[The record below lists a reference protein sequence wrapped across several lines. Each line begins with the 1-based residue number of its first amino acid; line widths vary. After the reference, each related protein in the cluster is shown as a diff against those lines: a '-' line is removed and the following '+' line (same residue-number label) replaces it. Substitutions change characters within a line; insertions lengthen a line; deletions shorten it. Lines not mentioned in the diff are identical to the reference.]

1 MSSTIL
7 ITGAAN
13 GIGKATAELA
23 QARGHR
29 VIRTDLRDGDIA
41 ADLSGPEGRAA
52 LAAAVEKMAPDGL
65 DAVITCA
72 GLLTSD
78 VTSASLNYF
87 GSVDVLERL
96 QPLLLRSKAP
106 RAVLVSSR
114 MAYSG
119 AGDPA
124 LIEFYMANHENGARA
139 RAEDLAARAAAQQ
152 ESRLVNQR
160 TPVGIYASSKIAI
173 ARWTRRAAVSP
184 RWGGSGIIVNAVAPG
199 FIETEAGRALR
210 EHPVRNQV
218 VRDAHPEV
226 LGRYGRPEEV
236 AELML
241 WLASPA
247 NSLMI
252 GQVLFIDG
260 GTEVLERGDSHW

>member
-1 MSSTIL
+1 MIRTVL

-13 GIGKATAELA
+13 GIGKATAALA
-23 QARGHR
+23 ETKGFK
-29 VIRTDLRDGDIA
+29 VIRADLHEGDVA
-41 ADLSGPEGRAA
+41 ADLSTPEGREELIASVRA
-52 LAAAVEKMAPDGL
+52 LCPNGL

-72 GLLTSD
+72 GLLVSST
-78 VTSASLNYF
+78 TSASLNYF
-87 GSVDVLERL
+87 GSVDVLEGL
-96 QPLLLRSKAP
+96 QPLLFKSPAP
-106 RAVLVSSR
+106 RVVLVSSR
-114 MAYSG
+114 MAYANAADS
-119 AGDPA
+119 A
-124 LIEFYMANHENGARA
+124 LVEFYLAGNEN
-139 RAEDLAARAAAQQ
+139 AARDRAQDLIARVEAQ
-152 ESRLVNQR
+152 TESRLVNQR
-160 TPVGIYASSKIAI
+160 TPVGIYASSKVAI

-199 FIETEAGRALR
+199 FIETEAGLALR
-210 EHPVRNQV
+210 DHPVRSQI
-218 VRDAHPEV
+218 VRDMHPQA

-252 GQVLFIDG
+252 GQLLCIDG

>member
-1 MSSTIL
+1 MTPTIL

-13 GIGKATAELA
+13 GIGRATAALA
-23 QARGHR
+23 EAKGLN
-29 VIRTDLRDGDIA
+29 VIRADLHEGDVT
-41 ADLSGPEGRAA
+41 ADLSTPEGRQKLIADVQA
-52 LAAAVEKMAPDGL
+52 LATQGL

-72 GLLTSD
+72 GLLMSNT
-78 VTSASLNYF
+78 TSASLNYF
-87 GSVDVLERL
+87 GSVDVLEGL
-96 QPLLLRSKAP
+96 QPLLLKSKSP
-106 RAVLVSSR
+106 RVVLVSSR
-114 MAYSG
+114 MAYAHAADS
-119 AGDPA
+119 A
-124 LIEFYMANHENGARA
+124 LVEFYLAGNEKASRL
-139 RAEDLAARAAAQQ
+139 RAEDLAARAEAQT

-160 TPVGIYASSKIAI
+160 TPVGIYASSKVAI
-173 ARWTRRAAVSP
+173 ARWTRRAAISP

-199 FIETEAGRALR
+199 FIETEAGLALR
-210 EHPVRNQV
+210 EHAVRSQV
-218 VRDAHPEV
+218 VRDMHPQV

-252 GQVLFIDG
+252 GQLLCIDG

>member
-1 MSSTIL
+1 MIRTVL

-13 GIGKATAELA
+13 GIGKATAALA
-23 QARGHR
+23 ETKGFK
-29 VIRTDLRDGDIA
+29 VIRADLNEGDVA
-41 ADLSGPEGRAA
+41 ADLSTPEGREELISSVRA
-52 LAAAVEKMAPDGL
+52 LCPNGL

-72 GLLTSD
+72 GLLVSST
-78 VTSASLNYF
+78 TSASLNYF
-87 GSVDVLERL
+87 GSVDVLEGL
-96 QPLLLRSKAP
+96 QPLLLKSPAP
-106 RAVLVSSR
+106 RVVLVSSR
-114 MAYSG
+114 MAYANAADS
-119 AGDPA
+119 A
-124 LIEFYMANHENGARA
+124 LVEFYLAGNEN
-139 RAEDLAARAAAQQ
+139 AARDRAQDLVARVEAQ
-152 ESRLVNQR
+152 TESRLVNQR
-160 TPVGIYASSKIAI
+160 TPVGIYASSKVAI

-199 FIETEAGRALR
+199 FIETEAGLALR
-210 EHPVRNQV
+210 DHPVRSQV
-218 VRDAHPEV
+218 VRDMHPQA

-252 GQVLFIDG
+252 GQLLCIDG

>member
-1 MSSTIL
+1 MTSTLL
-7 ITGAAN
+7 ITGAAS
-13 GIGKATAELA
+13 GIGKATAALA
-23 QARGHR
+23 CARGHR
-29 VIRTDLRDGDIA
+29 VIRCDLREGDIA
-41 ADLSGPEGRAA
+41 ADLSQPDGRAA
-52 LAAAVEKMAPDGL
+52 LAAEALRIAPGGI

-72 GLLTSD
+72 GLLASD

-96 QPLLLRSKAP
+96 QPLLLKSAAP

-119 AGDPA
+119 GDPA
-124 LIEFYMANHENGARA
+124 LIQFCLAGHEPGARA
-139 RAEDLAARAAAQQ
+139 RAADLAARAAAQQ

-160 TPVGIYASSKIAI
+160 TPVAIYASAKVAL
-173 ARWTRRAAVSP
+173 ARWTRRAAIDP

-199 FIETEAGRALR
+199 FIETEAGLGLLA
-210 EHPVRNQV
+210 HPVRAQV
-218 VRDAHPEV
+218 VRDAHPQV
-226 LGRYGRPEEV
+226 LGRYGRPDEV

-247 NSLMI
+247 NSLMM
-252 GQVLFIDG
+252 GQVLCIDG
-260 GTEVLERGDSHW
+260 GTEVLERGDAHW

>member
-7 ITGAAN
+7 ITGAAS
-13 GIGKATAELA
+13 GIGKATAALA
-23 QARGHR
+23 AARGHR
-29 VIRTDLRDGDIA
+29 VIRADLHDGDIT
-41 ADLSGPEGRAA
+41 ADLSHAEGRAA
-52 LAAAVEKMAPDGL
+52 LAAQAGSIAPGGI

-78 VTSASLNYF
+78 LTSASLNYF
-87 GSVDVLERL
+87 GTVDVLERL
-96 QPLLLRSKAP
+96 QPLLLKSAAP

-119 AGDPA
+119 ADDSA
-124 LIEFYMANHENGARA
+124 LVEFYLAGNEGGARA
-139 RAEDLAARAAAQQ
+139 RAGDLMARAAAQQ
-152 ESRLVNQR
+152 ESRLVDQR
-160 TPVGIYASSKIAI
+160 TPLGIYASSKVAL
-173 ARWTRRAAVSP
+173 ARWTRRAAVNP

-210 EHPVRNQV
+210 EHPVRSQV

-226 LGRYGRPEEV
+226 LGRYGRPDEV

-247 NSLMI
+247 NSLML

-260 GTEVLERGDSHW
+260 GTEVLERGDACW